1 MVSRAL
7 LAALLPAAAA
17 LSLTEMSPIKAAM
30 LARAWQTD
38 QSELD
43 QKVGRTDGGYIGVM
57 RFGDDLE
64 RRTACASALDL
75 WVKTSLA
82 LAAAEKGGRAGPRTT
97 CCYAALGGV
106 GPNTLSMVKKAQD
119 EWTLNFLF
127 SNPNER
133 DRDAIAAAEAETLA
147 ALAREAGDAPLKLLG
162 SVEKTLVSRP
172 AVGEDGGVVVT

>member
-1 MVSRAL
+1 
-7 LAALLPAAAA
+7 
-17 LSLTEMSPIKAAM
+17 MSPLLM
-30 LARAWQTD
+30 
-38 QSELD
+38 S
-43 QKVGRTDGGYIGVM
+43 G
-57 RFGDDLE
+57 
-64 RRTACASALDL
+64 
-75 WVKTSLA
+75 
-82 LAAAEKGGRAGPRTT
+82 GGRAGPRTT